1 MASLSEHELN
11 KGRKK
16 KGKRG
21 KGLKRS
27 RGCKPFN
34 GKKPGNKPGVVAN
47 KRKRLGTGVPMRQVQ
62 GVQHPSEKAFGFDV
76 SGDLHRISSDM
87 TLPSQVCSLMGTIKS
102 FDGSKPIYKCPFR
115 SYLTEGNSGM
125 YMPNQLVDTG
135 DKSPHDNEDTPMVDS
150 QTTLI
155 SDFHNT
161 HTESLLCMADELL
174 SKLRMEPSI
183 NYQTDGTEVSQF
195 KTVHTGNSST
205 SPGGQSSVLTNCKH
219 MGANVIVKKAISRK
233 DQLRTVLEAVVHLYV
248 EHKHPGFVPKLHFV
262 GFDSDNNLAVC
273 SEEVESTSIHHY
285 IMKTLPREQDQSAA
299 LKSMLI
305 GVCTA
310 LETVQRSEFTHRDL
324 HTSNI
329 FWDPKTKKVT
339 FIDFDWS
346 CIVVSGKKISI
357 PRFLYDT
364 TRKSYGCNK
373 SVDLCIF
380 MRNVV
385 TTIANQKSLR
395 KLSLFGNE
403 LKQIM
408 GNYQAECKQM
418 LCREFDNDQE
428 KHAAFQ
434 LYKTCTEDG
443 TIYGAYKHRFGI
455 QRLTDSIEFEYRQG
469 YFEWKS
475 MTPSNVKFF
484 LVTGKFLQGCDF

>member
-1 MASLSEHELN
+1 M
-11 KGRKK
+11 
-16 KGKRG
+16 G

-27 RGCKPFN
+27 RGCKPLN
-34 GKKPGNKPGVVAN
+34 GSKPVVAVVAKKKKILLSGNK
-47 KRKRLGTGVPMRQVQ
+47 MRQTP
-62 GVQHPSEKAFGFDV
+62 GIQHPNKKAFGFDV
-76 SGDLHRISSDM
+76 SDSLHLISDDM
-87 TLPSQVCSLMGTIKS
+87 TLPHDVHSLMDTIETFES
-102 FDGSKPIYKCPFR
+102 SKPIYKHKFCLY
-115 SYLTEGNSGM
+115 STTGTKGM
-125 YMPNQLVDTG
+125 YMGTQSVSPN
-135 DKSPHDNEDTPMVDS
+135 DKSSDNDDVESP
-150 QTTLI
+150 QPTLI

-174 SKLRMEPSI
+174 SKLRMEPSV
-183 NYQTDGTEVSQF
+183 NYQNNGIEISQF
-195 KTVHTGNSST
+195 KTVYTGNSTT
-205 SPGGQSSVLTNCKH
+205 SPGGQTSVLTNCKH
-219 MGANVIVKKAISRK
+219 MGTNVIVKRAISKK

-248 EHKHPGFVPKLHFV
+248 EHKHPEFVPKLHFIA
-262 GFDSDNNLAVC
+262 FDSDNNLVVC
-273 SEEVESTSIHHY
+273 SEEVEFDSIHHY

-310 LETVQRSEFTHRDL
+310 LETVQRSGFTHRDL

-329 FWDPKTKKVT
+329 FWDHKTKRVT

-346 CIVVSGKKISI
+346 CIVVRGKKISI

-385 TTIANQKSLR
+385 TTIANQAALR
-395 KLSLFGNE
+395 KINLFGNE
-403 LKQIM
+403 VKKIM
-408 GNYQAECKQM
+408 VNYQAECKQM
-418 LCREFDNDQE
+418 LCRDFDNDQE
-428 KHAAFQ
+428 RHAAFQ
-434 LYKTCTEDG
+434 MYKSCTEDG
-443 TIYGAYKHRFGI
+443 TIHSEYKHRFGI

-484 LVTGKFLQGCDF
+484 LVTGKFLQGCNF

>member
-1 MASLSEHELN
+1 MASMSEN
-11 KGRKK
+11 DSIKTKKNPSKK
-16 KGKRG
+16 KVG

-27 RGCKPFN
+27 RGCKSFD
-34 GKKPGNKPGVVAN
+34 GNKTVAN
-47 KRKRLGTGVPMRQVQ
+47 KKRPIVKLSGIPMRQAR
-62 GVQHPSEKAFGFDV
+62 GIEHPSQKAFGFDV
-76 SGDLHRISSDM
+76 SDHLRLISGDM
-87 TLPSQVCSLMGTIKS
+87 TLPHDVHSLMDTIET
-102 FDGSKPIYKCPFR
+102 FDGAKPIYKHPFCLY
-115 SYLTEGNSGM
+115 STTGNKGM
-125 YMPNQLVDTG
+125 YMPTQTVSSNDE
-135 DKSPHDNEDTPMVDS
+135 SPHDVTPMAVS

-161 HTESLLCMADELL
+161 HTESLLCMADEIL
-174 SKLRMEPSI
+174 SKLRMETSA
-183 NYQTDGTEVSQF
+183 NYQNDGMEVSQF
-195 KTVHTGNSST
+195 KTVYTGNSTT
-205 SPGGQSSVLTNCKH
+205 SPGGQSAVLTNCKH
-219 MGANVIVKKAISRK
+219 MGRNVIVKRAISKK

-248 EHKHPGFVPKLHFV
+248 EHKHPEFVPKLHFIA
-262 GFDSDNNLAVC
+262 FDSDNNLVMC
-273 SEEVESTSIHHY
+273 SEQVESTSIHHY

-346 CIVVSGKKISI
+346 CIVVRGKKISI

-380 MRNVV
+380 MRNLV
-385 TTIANQKSLR
+385 TTIANQAALR
-395 KLSLFGNE
+395 KIILFGNE
-403 LKQIM
+403 VKKIM
-408 GNYQAECKQM
+408 VNYQAECKQM
-418 LCREFDNDQE
+418 LCRDFDNDQE
-428 KHAAFQ
+428 RHAAFQ
-434 LYKTCTEDG
+434 LYKSCTEDG
-443 TIYGAYKHRFGI
+443 TIYSEYKHRFGI

-469 YFEWKS
+469 YFQWKS

-484 LVTGKFLQGCDF
+484 LVTGKFLQGCNF

>member
-1 MASLSEHELN
+1 
-11 KGRKK
+11 
-16 KGKRG
+16 
-21 KGLKRS
+21 LKRS
-27 RGCKPFN
+27 RGCKPFDGN
-34 GKKPGNKPGVVAN
+34 QPVKQTITKK
-47 KRKRLGTGVPMRQVQ
+47 KRTSLKMSGIKMKQVQ
-62 GVQHPSEKAFGFDV
+62 GIQHPSKKAFGFDV
-76 SGDLHRISSDM
+76 SDYLHLISDDM
-87 TLPSQVCSLMGTIKS
+87 TLPPAVHSLMDTIET
-102 FDGSKPIYKCPFR
+102 FDDSKPIYKHKFCLY
-115 SYLTEGNSGM
+115 STTGAKGM
-125 YMPNQLVDTG
+125 YIAQTPNDE
-135 DKSPHDNEDTPMVDS
+135 SSDNDTPMDVC

-155 SDFHNT
+155 SDFHNI

-174 SKLRMEPSI
+174 STLRMEPSA
-183 NYQTDGTEVSQF
+183 NYQNNGIENSEF
-195 KTVHTGNSST
+195 KTVYTGNSTT
-205 SPGGQSSVLTNCKH
+205 SPGGQTSVLTNCKH
-219 MGANVIVKKAISRK
+219 MGANVIVKKAISKK

-248 EHKHPGFVPKLHFV
+248 EHKHPEFVPKLHFIA
-262 GFDSDNNLAVC
+262 FDSDNNLVVC
-273 SEEVESTSIHHY
+273 SEQVESTSIHHY

-329 FWDPKTKKVT
+329 FWNHKTERVT

-346 CIVVSGKKISI
+346 CIVVRGKKISI

-385 TTIANQKSLR
+385 TTIANQNSLR

-403 LKQIM
+403 VKKVM
-408 GNYQAECKQM
+408 VNYQAECRQM

-434 LYKTCTEDG
+434 LYKTCTKDG
-443 TIYGAYKHRFGI
+443 TIYSEYKHSFGI

-484 LVTGKFLQGCDF
+484 LVTGKFLQGCYF

>member
-1 MASLSEHELN
+1 MASMSEN
-11 KGRKK
+11 DSIKTKKNPSKK
-16 KGKRG
+16 KVG

-27 RGCKPFN
+27 RGCKSFD
-34 GKKPGNKPGVVAN
+34 GNKTVAN
-47 KRKRLGTGVPMRQVQ
+47 KKRTIVKLSGIPMRQAR
-62 GVQHPSEKAFGFDV
+62 GIEHPSQKAFGFDV
-76 SGDLHRISSDM
+76 SDHLHLISDDM
-87 TLPSQVCSLMGTIKS
+87 TLPPTVHSLMNTIET
-102 FDGSKPIYKCPFR
+102 FDDSKPIYKHQF
-115 SYLTEGNSGM
+115 YLYSTTGTKGM
-125 YMPNQLVDTG
+125 YMPNQLVDT
-135 DKSPHDNEDTPMVDS
+135 DDESSHDNEDTPMADS

-161 HTESLLCMADELL
+161 HTESLLCMADELI
-174 SKLRMEPSI
+174 SKLRMEPSV
-183 NYQTDGTEVSQF
+183 NYQNNGIEISQF
-195 KTVHTGNSST
+195 KTVYTGNSST

-219 MGANVIVKKAISRK
+219 MGANVIVKRAISKK
-233 DQLRTVLEAVVHLYV
+233 DQLRTVLEAVVHLYI
-248 EHKHPGFVPKLHFV
+248 EHKHPEFVPKLHFIA
-262 GFDSDNNLAVC
+262 FDSDNNLVVC
-273 SEEVESTSIHHY
+273 SEQVESTSIHHY

-329 FWDPKTKKVT
+329 FWDPKTKRVT

-346 CIVVSGKKISI
+346 CIVVRGKKISI

-380 MRNVV
+380 IRNLV
-385 TTIANQKSLR
+385 TTIANQAALR
-395 KLSLFGNE
+395 KINLFGNE
-403 LKQIM
+403 VKKIM
-408 GNYQAECKQM
+408 VNYQAECKQM
-418 LCREFDNDQE
+418 LCRDFDNDQE
-428 KHAAFQ
+428 RHAAFQ
-434 LYKTCTEDG
+434 MYKSCTEDG
-443 TIYGAYKHRFGI
+443 TIYSEYKHRFGI

-484 LVTGKFLQGCDF
+484 LVTGKFLQGCNF

>member
-1 MASLSEHELN
+1 MASMSEN
-11 KGRKK
+11 DSIKTKKNPRKK
-16 KGKRG
+16 NVG

-27 RGCKPFN
+27 RGCKVFDGN
-34 GKKPGNKPGVVAN
+34 QTGNQTVTKK
-47 KRKRLGTGVPMRQVQ
+47 KRTSVKLSGTKMRQTR
-62 GVQHPSEKAFGFDV
+62 GIQHPSKKAFGFDV
-76 SGDLHRISSDM
+76 SDSLHLISDDT
-87 TLPSQVCSLMGTIKS
+87 TLPPAVHSLMDTIKT
-102 FDGSKPIYKCPFR
+102 FDDSKPIYKHPFCLY
-115 SYLTEGNSGM
+115 STTGTKGM
-125 YMPNQLVDTG
+125 YMGTQTVSNDE
-135 DKSPHDNEDTPMVDS
+135 SPHGVTPMAVS
-150 QTTLI
+150 QTTLV

-174 SKLRMEPSI
+174 SKLRMEPSA
-183 NYQTDGTEVSQF
+183 NYQNNGIEISEF
-195 KTVHTGNSST
+195 KTVYTGNSTT

-219 MGANVIVKKAISRK
+219 MGANVIVKRAISKK

-248 EHKHPGFVPKLHFV
+248 EHKHPEFVPKLHFIA
-262 GFDSDNNLAVC
+262 FDSDNNLVVC
-273 SEEVESTSIHHY
+273 SEQVECTSIHHY

-310 LETVQRSEFTHRDL
+310 LETVQRSGFTHRDL

-329 FWDPKTKKVT
+329 FWDPKTKRVT

-385 TTIANQKSLR
+385 TTIANQAALR
-395 KLSLFGNE
+395 KINLFGNE
-403 LKQIM
+403 VKKIM
-408 GNYQAECKQM
+408 VNYQAECKQM
-418 LCREFDNDQE
+418 LCRDFDNDQE

-434 LYKTCTEDG
+434 LYRSCTEDG
-443 TIYGAYKHRFGI
+443 TIYSEYKHRFGI

-484 LVTGKFLQGCDF
+484 LVTGKFLQGCNF